1 MTKDVFNAYKIEL
14 EKIIKR
20 KDIFIIFIFLGI
32 SILIAS
38 SVLSPEYKDINNQ
51 SAIYWT
57 CKQIFNSSI
66 FMVSPML
73 SAYIGT
79 KMLSSE
85 ITNESIILYTIRI
98 KDRKCI
104 YIGKSLALLTFVTII
119 FIMVILINLL
129 IYYIIVVKNPLIAS
143 NTFWG
148 ENRIYIIITMIM
160 LYFSSFVLSAE
171 FTLFLGAF
179 FNQTKS
185 ISIVFLVSLILNNTF
200 KVPFIRLINP
210 LYYVIRLS
218 DEITSTTSSIEINFS
233 HKIIFII
240 LFSILSFAYICIFN
254 IVGSDKFK
262 RSEL

>member
-1 MTKDVFNAYKIEL
+1 MIKDVFNVYKIEL

-20 KDIFIIFIFLGI
+20 KDIFILFIFLGI

-66 FMVSPML
+66 FMISPML

-104 YIGKSLALLTFVTII
+104 YIGKSLALLTFITII
-119 FIMVILINLL
+119 FIMVILINLST
-129 IYYIIVVKNPLIAS
+129 YYIIVVKNPLIAS

-148 ENRIYIIITMIM
+148 ENSIYIIITIIM
-160 LYFSSFVLSAE
+160 LYISSFVLSAE
-171 FTLFLGAF
+171 FALFLGAF

-185 ISIVFLVSLILNNTF
+185 ISIVFLVSLFLNNTF

-210 LYYVIRLS
+210 LYYLIRFS
-218 DEITSTTSSIEINFS
+218 DEITSSTGVIEINFS
-233 HKIIFII
+233 HKIILIA
-240 LFSILSFAYICIFN
+240 LFSILFFIYICIFN
-254 IVGSDKFK
+254 IIGSNKFK
-262 RSEL
+262 RIEL